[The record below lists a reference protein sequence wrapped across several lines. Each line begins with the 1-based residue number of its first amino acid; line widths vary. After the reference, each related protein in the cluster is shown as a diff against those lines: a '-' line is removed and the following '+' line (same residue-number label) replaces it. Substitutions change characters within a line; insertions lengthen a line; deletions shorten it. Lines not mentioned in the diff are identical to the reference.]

1 MSQYITLLG
10 SEDVS
15 RASHNMQ
22 AAADSFTHAVN
33 NLSAILEQHQRF
45 LDDWLV
51 RADGL
56 AQDRISD
63 LGVTLA

>member
-10 SEDVS
+10 AEEVS
-15 RASHNMQ
+15 RAANNMGS
-22 AAADSFTHAVN
+22 AADSMNRAVA
-33 NLSAILEQHQRF
+33 NLAGILDQHQRF

-51 RADGL
+51 RADAL

>member
-1 MSQYITLLG
+1 MSQYMTLVG
-10 SEDVS
+10 AEDVS
-15 RASHNMQ
+15 RAASNMRSAADDMTR
-22 AAADSFTHAVN
+22 AAANIA
-33 NLSAILEQHQRF
+33 AALEQHQRF